1 MPYIPTFDITQGIIL
16 ECCNVFNTV
25 NNYTEATTLPLNFP
39 TGTLHSISLISTSGE
54 LSIVVNGVG
63 ITLIQGQTHAVEGTS
78 FIDATYEIIASTG
91 TFLCTTIS

>member
-1 MPYIPTFDITQGIIL
+1 MPYIPTFDITQGVIL

-25 NNYTEATTLPLNFP
+25 NNYTEATTLPLIFP
-39 TGTLHSISLISTSGE
+39 AGTLHSISLISTSGE
-54 LSIVVNGVG
+54 LNIIVDGVE

-78 FIDATYEIIASTG
+78 FINTTYEIISSTG